1 MKKGFILFFI
11 GLVAVIFLV
20 GCPGPQPKVQLSIT
34 TTSPIELSEH
44 DTQTID
50 VFTLPEDATVEFTSE
65 NPSVAS
71 VDSSTGEVTAL
82 ASGTSTIK
90 VKASASGHQPVEK
103 TIVVNVSEFEIT
115 ITYSPNPMTL
125 TAGGQDGSINVNVP
139 FESSIS
145 LFSVANCTS
154 NCVQLNE
161 IPLLMGDSFS
171 VVPVSAGTGVI
182 TVSATA
188 TVGSGEQTKSYY
200 KVANIEVTV
209 Q

>member
-1 MKKGFILFFI
+1 MKKGFVLFFI
-11 GLVAVIFLV
+11 GLVAIIFLV

-82 ASGTSTIK
+82 ASGTATIK
-90 VKASASGHQPVEK
+90 VKASASDHQPVEK
-103 TIVVNVSEFEIT
+103 TVVVNVTEFEIT
-115 ITYSPNPMTL
+115 ITYSPDPMTL
-125 TAGGQDGSINVNVP
+125 TAGGQDGSITVSVP

-145 LFSVANCTS
+145 FYSVANCTS

-161 IPLLMGDSFS
+161 LPLLMGNSYS
-171 VVPVSAGTGVI
+171 VVPVSVGTGII

-188 TVGSGEQTKSYY
+188 TVGSKTYN
-200 KVANIEVTV
+200 KVANIDVTV

>member
-1 MKKGFILFFI
+1 MKKGFVLFFI
-11 GLVAVIFLV
+11 GLVAIIFLV

-34 TTSPIELSEH
+34 TASPIELSEH

-50 VFTLPEDATVEFTSE
+50 VFTLPEDATVEFTSD
-65 NPSVAS
+65 NPTVAS

-82 ASGTSTIK
+82 ASGTATIK

-103 TIVVNVSEFEIT
+103 TIIVNVTEFEIS
-115 ITYSPNPMTL
+115 IAYSPNPMVL
-125 TAGGQDGSINVNVP
+125 NNGGQDGSITVNVP

-145 LFSVANCTS
+145 LFSVANCSS
-154 NCVQLNE
+154 NCVQLQELLSINPME
-161 IPLLMGDSFS
+161 DDYSVIP
-171 VVPVSAGTGVI
+171 VNAGTGII

-188 TVGSGEQTKSYY
+188 TVGSKTYS
-200 KVANIEVTV
+200 KVVTIDVTV